1 MMSDPYFS
9 DPLDLDEYGEPV
21 EVEQKKSP
29 EQVVESVADN
39 PVLGALPG
47 FGTAQDIYDFNKDI
61 ADEDYLGAS
70 ISLVSAGASALP
82 FAGVALGSTIRALKG
97 PAKELVE
104 DAVSKLSDEV
114 GESKYYQK
122 ALDPRDEVRVPKKT
136 VKAYK
141 LFRVDDTDKTSDTKF
156 FPLFVDAKTEIP
168 QNKWISAKEGEIIKK
183 GKDKGQVKSKIG
195 PLAYRPGFHAGD
207 YASATHIGGK
217 ALKGQG
223 SKPNYRPA
231 NQRWA
236 EVEFPADFDWQSVAN
251 SRASIVKSGPRK
263 GLLNVK
269 EADIRDQVPTGGFYR
284 YKTNPNMQGN
294 WLIGGEMRLG
304 KELSAKQVKNI
315 GKKTGIPDLPTLPE
329 LIAEKNLTLDQL
341 SRTAVQELKK
351 YYPDLF
357 VKLGGEL
364 RPSRRRKMYEGGLMF
379 TVGSTTIP
387 EIIVGYDE
395 VSGNPIPP
403 GSEAEEV
410 RDDVDVLLSEGEYV
424 LPADVVRYWGVRFLE
439 QMRQEAKMGL
449 MYMQMDGRLQM
460 VDEDFTDKEPSGERQ
475 ADFVEDK

>member
-263 GLLNVK
+263 G
-269 EADIRDQVPTGGFYR
+269 
-284 YKTNPNMQGN
+284 
-294 WLIGGEMRLG
+294 
-304 KELSAKQVKNI
+304 
-315 GKKTGIPDLPTLPE
+315 
-329 LIAEKNLTLDQL
+329 
-341 SRTAVQELKK
+341 
-351 YYPDLF
+351 
-357 VKLGGEL
+357 
-364 RPSRRRKMYEGGLMF
+364 
-379 TVGSTTIP
+379 
-387 EIIVGYDE
+387 
-395 VSGNPIPP
+395 
-403 GSEAEEV
+403 
-410 RDDVDVLLSEGEYV
+410 
-424 LPADVVRYWGVRFLE
+424 
-439 QMRQEAKMGL
+439 
-449 MYMQMDGRLQM
+449 
-460 VDEDFTDKEPSGERQ
+460 
-475 ADFVEDK
+475 